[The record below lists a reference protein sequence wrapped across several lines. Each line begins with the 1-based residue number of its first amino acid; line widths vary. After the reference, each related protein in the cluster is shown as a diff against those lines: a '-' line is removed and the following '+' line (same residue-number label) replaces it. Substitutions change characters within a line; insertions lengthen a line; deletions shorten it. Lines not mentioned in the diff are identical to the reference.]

1 MTSDTGMSRSTIVR
15 SHWVAFGPSGALGSI
30 DAVEGRH
37 EGETA
42 YTFSLIGDT
51 SPRGSYPT
59 LAVAK
64 SALHASLEFGA
75 EWPEF
80 KEH

>member
-1 MTSDTGMSRSTIVR
+1 MSESMTNTTVVR

-30 DAVEGRH
+30 DAVEAARD
-37 EGETA
+37 GETA
-42 YTFSLIGDT
+42 YRFRLLGDV

-64 SALHASLEFGA
+64 SALHAALEYGA

>member
-1 MTSDTGMSRSTIVR
+1 MSDTTLVR
-15 SHWVAFGPSGALGSI
+15 SHWVAFGPAGALGSI
-30 DAVEGRH
+30 DSVKG
-37 EGETA
+37 GF
-42 YTFSLIGDT
+42 TFSLLGDT
-51 SPRGSYPT
+51 APRGIYPT

-64 SALHASLEFGA
+64 SALHASLEHGA